1 MGREIPTK
9 SSHRRQVIQRINIS
23 GNQHCRTCLN
33 PGRLWRFER
42 QDPVHALVVE
52 VDAGAATGLA
62 ISIRYGTSP
71 FDAAIKKSIRLGIS
85 TLALFGRHPYRA
97 PATSAGS
104 LVAQGQEKAMRWMR
118 PRGPSSIFSNRLG
131 LKLLDKIVPLKAA
144 L

>member
-62 ISIRYGTSP
+62 ISIRYGTSL
-71 FDAAIKKSIRLGIS
+71 FDAAIKKINSPRDLDARSVRS
-85 TLALFGRHPYRA
+85 TSLSCAGDVSWQFGGTGTGKSDEVDA
-97 PATSAGS
+97 S
-104 LVAQGQEKAMRWMR
+104 
-118 PRGPSSIFSNRLG
+118 
-131 LKLLDKIVPLKAA
+131 
-144 L
+144 